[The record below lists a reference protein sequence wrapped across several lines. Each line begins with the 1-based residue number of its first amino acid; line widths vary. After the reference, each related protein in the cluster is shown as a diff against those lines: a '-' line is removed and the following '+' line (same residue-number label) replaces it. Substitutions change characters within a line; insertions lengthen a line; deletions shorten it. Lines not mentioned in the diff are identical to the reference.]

1 MERIPLYLVALITAI
16 AATPLNIFDVHAH
29 NIGIGKAEPWRR
41 TSSGLARQVVS
52 LFARCVS
59 FVWPHRQRIAVCAA
73 LLVLM
78 VFAHPSHAAGVG
90 AFAIAGHLNTA
101 QLETDLRTKQAA
113 AKELLEKTMRAC
125 ADTVVTQATA
135 TTPEVKGRLM
145 TDPEKAAIQAIL
157 DEGKAIKARIDGATN
172 DASLQAEIDRLTAG
186 MTSTPAND
194 KQAQR
199 VLKSMGHQFVDDPQ
213 WQAFIK
219 NNGHRSSSAWLSPA
233 VELHATT
240 LDTSSGSGGQLIVSD
255 YQQTIL
261 PLLFKRLTVAD
272 LIAPGTTT
280 SNSITY
286 MRETTFTNA
295 AAAVAQGA
303 AKPES
308 TLVFDQV
315 TDLVQKIA
323 HWLPVTEEM
332 LEDVWQIQSY
342 IDARLQLGVN
352 ITEEDQL
359 LNGSGTA
366 PNIRGIL
373 QRTGLT
379 AAQARGAD
387 SNADAIFK
395 QITTISSTIFV
406 MPDGIVLNPTN
417 WQTIQLTKNAAGNYL
432 GTGPWA
438 NAQPAQLW
446 GYPVA
451 VTPSIV
457 ANTGL
462 VGAFRQCAQ
471 VFRKGGIRVEASN
484 SHMDFFV
491 KNLVAI
497 RAEERLA
504 LCVYRPAAFGT
515 VTGLV

>member
-1 MERIPLYLVALITAI
+1 MDRIPLYLVALITAI
-16 AATPLNIFDVHAH
+16 AATPTKTAASLTNIYRVATWDLDV
-29 NIGIGKAEPWRR
+29 GSPR
-41 TSSGLARQVVS
+41 TFRARLVTAFRAVM
-52 LFARCVS
+52 S
-59 FVWPHRQRIAVCAA
+59 FVWPHRQRIALVAA
-73 LLVLM
+73 MLVLLLV
-78 VFAHPSHAAGVG
+78 APHHAAAGGSMIVM
-90 AFAIAGHLNTA
+90 GHLA
-101 QLETDLRTKQAA
+101 QLETDLKAKQAA
-113 AKELLEKTMRAC
+113 AKDLLEKTMRAC
-125 ADTVVTQATA
+125 AETVVTPATA
-135 TTPEVKGRLM
+135 TTAEVKGRLM
-145 TDPEKAAIQAIL
+145 TDQEKAAIQAIL
-157 DEGKAIKARIDGATN
+157 DDGKAIKARIDGATN
-172 DASLQAEIDRLTAG
+172 DANMSAEIERLTAG
-186 MTSTPAND
+186 MTSTTANN
-194 KQAQR
+194 QTAQR
-199 VLKSMGHQFVDDPQ
+199 VLKSMGQQLVEDPAFA
-213 WQAFIK
+213 AFIK
-219 NNGHRSSSAWLSPA
+219 AQGHRSSSAWLSPS

-240 LDTSSGSGGQLIVSD
+240 LDTTTGSGGQLIVSD
-255 YQQTIL
+255 YQPGITV

-295 AAAVAQGA
+295 AAPVAQGA

-315 TDLVQKIA
+315 SDLVQKLA
-323 HWLPVTEEM
+323 HWLPITEEM
-332 LEDVWQIQSY
+332 LEDVATIQSY
-342 IDARLQLGVN
+342 VDARLRLGVAL
-352 ITEEDQL
+352 TEEDQL

-366 PNIRGIL
+366 PAIRGIL
-373 QRTGLT
+373 NRVGLT

-387 SNADAIFK
+387 SNADAVFK

-406 MPDGIVLNPTN
+406 MPDGIVMNPST

-432 GTGPWA
+432 GSGPWA
-438 NAQPAQLW
+438 NAQTPQLW

-457 ANTGL
+457 VNTAL

-471 VFRKGGIRVEASN
+471 VFRKGGVRVEASN

-504 LCVYRPAAFGT
+504 LAVYRPAAFGT
-515 VTGLV
+515 VTGLN